1 MSTPAVPPG
10 WPGEVRPPGAPDW
23 EATAVAWLL
32 DLCPP
37 DHRRYDVLRKH
48 PVVLA
53 RFAAHHVAGAVRAT
67 REGLATCR
75 TELRDAVPPEAVA
88 AAVQA
93 WEREGARLVG
103 VERAVGL
110 VEQALRGRRFV
121 ARL

>member
-1 MSTPAVPPG
+1 
-10 WPGEVRPPGAPDW
+10 VRPPTAPDW
-23 EATAVAWLL
+23 EASAVAWLL

-53 RFAAHHVAGAVRAT
+53 RFAAHHVAGSVRAT
-67 REGLATCR
+67 RDGLATCR
-75 TELRDAVPPEAVA
+75 TALRDAVPPEVVA